1 MKFKNQIYQRVKEI
15 LLLLIFFT
23 SSFIINAQ
31 SKDLYSYIKNNKL
44 KDRICFA
51 MYTVNEKKLKLTA
64 QFYPI
69 KNYEPFEATL
79 EIKQQGTWQ
88 EIAKTDI
95 IYPGYTAPFSIE
107 NWDDTKEVAYRV
119 VYNEKATYEGIIRKN
134 PLDKE
139 DFVMG
144 VLSCNSSFASHGG
157 DISRNDI
164 VDNFKKIKPD
174 LLFFA
179 GDQVYEHSEHL
190 IHWLKFGRDF
200 GDITRN
206 TPTVCITDDHDI
218 GQGNIWGQGG
228 IKSNSRR
235 GVHGGYYMPLEYI
248 KEVERAQTS
257 HLPDPYDPTPINRGI
272 GVYYTDL
279 KWGGISFAILEDR
292 KFKSGL
298 TKVTNQNPDIFKNGP
313 AETLFRKD
321 LNAKKLDIEGLSLL
335 GKRQLN
341 FLEDWTTDW
350 EGSQMKAVLSQ
361 TIFAQVSNYTGKSTN
376 EVTQD
381 FDSNAWPQSARN
393 KALSI
398 IRKSFS
404 PMIAGDQHLASFV
417 QHGIDDWGDAGFS
430 FATPAIANLWLR
442 WWKPS
447 KESTIDSKSAKNSPN
462 YTGRF
467 LDGFGNK
474 MTVMAVANPTQN
486 EINKGKL
493 LSTRAAGIG
502 IVKFHKSNRT
512 ITFECWPRNVD
523 ITNPNSKQY
532 EGWPVT
538 ISQTDNFKIKQGY
551 ELPLLSINKKNQI
564 VTIRDSYTKELIS
577 SIRIKD
583 NKFQPKVL
591 KEGEYDIEIGEENK
605 KTHLYKISSKK
616 KNTEKLEIK

>member
-1 MKFKNQIYQRVKEI
+1 
-15 LLLLIFFT
+15 
-23 SSFIINAQ
+23 
-31 SKDLYSYIKNNKL
+31 
-44 KDRICFA
+44 
-51 MYTVNEKKLKLTA
+51 MYTVHENKLKLTA

-69 KNYEPFEATL
+69 KNYEPFEASL
-79 EIKQQGTWQ
+79 EIKKDGKWL

-107 NWDDTKEVAYRV
+107 NWDDSREIPYRV

-134 PLDKE
+134 PIDKDE
-139 DFVMG
+139 FVMG
-144 VLSCNSSFASHGG
+144 VLSCNSSFANHGG

-164 VDNFKKIKPD
+164 VENFKKIKPD

-190 IHWLKFGRDF
+190 VHWLKFGRDF
-200 GDITRN
+200 GDIIRN
-206 TPTVCITDDHDI
+206 TPTICITDDHDI
-218 GQGNIWGQGG
+218 GQGNIWGEGG
-228 IKSNSRR
+228 IKSDSRR
-235 GVHGGYYMPLEYI
+235 GVHGGYYMPIEYI

-257 HLPDPYDPTPINRGI
+257 HLPDPYDPTPIDRGI

-298 TKVTNQNPDIFKNGP
+298 TEVTNQNPDIFKNGP

-321 LNAKKLDIEGLSLL
+321 INVKKLDVHGATLL
-335 GKRQLN
+335 GKRQLE
-341 FLEDWTTDW
+341 FLENWTTDW
-350 EGSQMKAVLSQ
+350 KDSEMKAVLSQ

-381 FDSNAWPQSARN
+381 FDSNAWPQSPRN
-393 KALSI
+393 KALSV

-447 KESTIDSKSAKNSPN
+447 EQARIDKVIENSPS
-462 YTGRF
+462 YTGKF

-474 MTVMAVANPTQN
+474 MTVMAVANPTED

-502 IVKFHKSNRT
+502 IIKFSKPNRT
-512 ITFECWPRNVD
+512 ITFECWERNVD
-523 ITNPNSKQY
+523 ITDPNSKQY
-532 EGWPVT
+532 FGWPIT
-538 ISQTDNFKIKQGY
+538 ISQTDNFKIKNGF
-551 ELPLLSINKKNQI
+551 ELPTLLLNKENQ
-564 VTIRDSYTKELIS
+564 VVSIRDSYTKELIS
-577 SIRIKD
+577 SIRVKGETY
-583 NKFQPKVL
+583 QPKVL
-591 KEGEYDIEIGEENK
+591 KKGEYDVEIGEGNLK
-605 KTHLYKISSKK
+605 KIIYKILSRK
-616 KNTEKLEIK
+616 KNKEKLQVK

>member
-1 MKFKNQIYQRVKEI
+1 MKFKNLMYNRLKKAFLFVVF
-15 LLLLIFFT
+15 LT
-23 SSFIINAQ
+23 PSFVINAQ

-44 KDRICFA
+44 EDRICFA
-51 MYTVNEKKLKLTA
+51 MYTVHEKKLKLTA

-69 KNYEPFEATL
+69 KNYDPFEATL
-79 EIKQQGTWQ
+79 EIKQNDKWK

-95 IYPGYTAPFSIE
+95 IYPGYTAPFSVE
-107 NWDDTKEVAYRV
+107 NWDDTKEVTYRV
-119 VYNEKATYEGIIRKN
+119 VYNEKTTYEGIIRKN

-144 VLSCNSSFASHGG
+144 VLSCNSSFTSHGG

-200 GDITRN
+200 GDIIRN

-228 IKSNSRR
+228 IKSDSRR
-235 GVHGGYYMPLEYI
+235 GVHGGYYMPIEYV

-257 HLPDPYDPTPINRGI
+257 HLPDPYDPTPIDRGI

-298 TKVTNQNPDIFKNGP
+298 TEVINQNTDIFKNGP

-321 LNAKKLDIEGLSLL
+321 INVKKLDIQGASLL
-335 GKRQLN
+335 GKRQLD
-341 FLEDWTTDW
+341 FLENWTTDW
-350 EGSQMKAVLSQ
+350 EDSEMKAVLSQ

-393 KALSI
+393 KALSV

-447 KESTIDSKSAKNSPN
+447 KESMVDDSTGKSLG

-502 IVKFHKSNRT
+502 IVKFNKSNRT
-512 ITFECWPRNVD
+512 ITFECWQRNVD
-523 ITNPNSKQY
+523 ITDPNSKQY

-538 ISQTDNFKIKQGY
+538 ISQADNFKIKQGY
-551 ELPLLSINKKNQI
+551 ELPLLVINKKNQV
-564 VTIRDSYTKELIS
+564 VTVRDGYTKELIS
-577 SIRIKD
+577 SIRVKND
-583 NKFQPKVL
+583 KYQPKVL
-591 KEGEYDIEIGEENK
+591 RKGEYDIEIGEGDQK
-605 KTHLYKISSKK
+605 ILLYKVSSTK
-616 KNTEKLEIK
+616 KNKEKLEIK

>member
-1 MKFKNQIYQRVKEI
+1 MKIKNRTHIQLQITLFLV
-15 LLLLIFFT
+15 LFLIPFFA
-23 SSFIINAQ
+23 IQAQ
-31 SKDLYSYIKNNKL
+31 SKDLYSYMAYNKL
-44 KDRICFA
+44 EDRICFA
-51 MYTVNEKKLKLTA
+51 MYTVHENKLKLTA

-69 KNYEPFEATL
+69 KNYDPFEATL
-79 EIKQQGTWQ
+79 EIKKDGKWL

-95 IYPGYTAPFSIE
+95 IYPGYIAPFSIE
-107 NWDDTKEVAYRV
+107 NWDDSREIPYRV

-134 PLDKE
+134 PIDKE
-139 DFVMG
+139 EFVMG

-164 VDNFKKIKPD
+164 VENFKKIKPD

-190 IHWLKFGRDF
+190 VHWLKFGRDF
-200 GDITRN
+200 GDIIRN
-206 TPTVCITDDHDI
+206 TPTICITDDHDI

-228 IKSNSRR
+228 IKSDSRR
-235 GVHGGYYMPLEYI
+235 GVHGGYYMPIEYI

-257 HLPDPYDPTPINRGI
+257 HLPDPYDPTPIDRGI

-298 TKVTNQNPDIFKNGP
+298 TEVTNRNPDIFKNGP
-313 AETLFRKD
+313 TETLFRKD
-321 LNAKKLDIEGLSLL
+321 INAKKLDVHDATLL
-335 GKRQLN
+335 GKRQLE
-341 FLEDWTTDW
+341 FLENWTTDW
-350 EGSQMKAVLSQ
+350 KDSEMKAVLSQ

-381 FDSNAWPQSARN
+381 FDSNAWPQSPRN

-447 KESTIDSKSAKNSPN
+447 ERARIDKVTNNAPS

-474 MTVMAVANPTQN
+474 MTVMAVANPTED

-502 IVKFHKSNRT
+502 IVKFNKPNRT
-512 ITFECWPRNVD
+512 ITFECWERNVD
-523 ITNPNSKQY
+523 ITDPTSKQY
-532 EGWPVT
+532 LGWPIT
-538 ISQTDNFKIKQGY
+538 ISQSDNFKIKKGF
-551 ELPLLSINKKNQI
+551 ELPTLLLNKINQV

-577 SIRIKD
+577 SIRVK
-583 NKFQPKVL
+583 NNTYQPKVL
-591 KEGEYDIEIGEENK
+591 KKGEYNIEIGEGYK
-605 KTHLYKISSKK
+605 KISIYNISSLK
-616 KNTEKLEIK
+616 KNKEKLEVK

>member
-1 MKFKNQIYQRVKEI
+1 MKIKNRTYIKLQTTLFLI
-15 LLLLIFFT
+15 LFLIPFFT
-23 SSFIINAQ
+23 IQAQ
-31 SKDLYSYIKNNKL
+31 SKDLYSYIAYNKL

-51 MYTVNEKKLKLTA
+51 MYTVHENKLKLTA

-69 KNYEPFEATL
+69 KNYEPFEASL
-79 EIKQQGTWQ
+79 EIKKNGEWL

-107 NWDDTKEVAYRV
+107 NWDDSREIPYRV

-134 PLDKE
+134 PIDKDE
-139 DFVMG
+139 FVMG
-144 VLSCNSSFASHGG
+144 VLSCNSSFANHGG

-164 VDNFKKIKPD
+164 VENFKKIKPD

-190 IHWLKFGRDF
+190 VHWLKFGRDF
-200 GDITRN
+200 GDIIRN
-206 TPTVCITDDHDI
+206 TPTICITDDHDI

-228 IKSNSRR
+228 IKSDSRR
-235 GVHGGYYMPLEYI
+235 GVHGGYYMPIEYI

-257 HLPDPYDPTPINRGI
+257 HLPDPYDPTPIDRGI

-298 TKVTNQNPDIFKNGP
+298 TEVTNQNPDIFKNGP

-321 LNAKKLDIEGLSLL
+321 INVKKLDVHGATLL
-335 GKRQLN
+335 GKRQLE
-341 FLEDWTTDW
+341 FLENWTTDW
-350 EGSQMKAVLSQ
+350 KDSEMKAVLSQ

-381 FDSNAWPQSARN
+381 FDSNAWPQSPRN
-393 KALSI
+393 KALSV

-447 KESTIDSKSAKNSPN
+447 EQARIDKVIDNSPS
-462 YTGRF
+462 YTGKF

-474 MTVMAVANPTQN
+474 MTVMAVANPTED

-502 IVKFHKSNRT
+502 IVKFNKPNRT
-512 ITFECWPRNVD
+512 ITFECWERNVD
-523 ITNPNSKQY
+523 ITDPNSKQY
-532 EGWPVT
+532 FGWPIT
-538 ISQTDNFKIKQGY
+538 ISQTDNFKIKNGF
-551 ELPLLSINKKNQI
+551 ELPTLLLNKENQ
-564 VTIRDSYTKELIS
+564 VVSIRDSYTKELIS
-577 SIRIKD
+577 SIRVKGETY
-583 NKFQPKVL
+583 QPKVL
-591 KEGEYDIEIGEENK
+591 KKGEYDVEIGEGNLK
-605 KTHLYKISSKK
+605 KIIYKILSRK
-616 KNTEKLEIK
+616 KNKEKLQVK